1 MHISKLYISTVVAFV
16 VYSVFRPHF
25 DHHLGTQAAYD
36 SPGKLFVKVSGKI
49 FAKIN
54 SAGSCL
60 SVLLIAIFAATEFSL
75 PSYANSAPPE
85 NSASK
90 EYLLGKNDAAEAVQT
105 NNDEIGI
112 LRADFG
118 VVTNRIG
125 PTKDWR
131 LHPIVVVPN
140 LPGVQYAWKL
150 KTSRLSPVFVREEFL
165 LPEAPSIWK
174 VKQGEGTSQLVNG
187 GEGIVLESFQST
199 DDGWLGHAWTVS
211 PGDPSGR
218 YQIKLWLNGKLAHTF
233 IFNVGDAP
241 RIGRET
247 RTY

>member
-1 MHISKLYISTVVAFV
+1 MKAK
-16 VYSVFRPHF
+16 
-25 DHHLGTQAAYD
+25 AE
-36 SPGKLFVKVSGKI
+36 I
-49 FAKIN
+49 FAKIK
-54 SAGSCL
+54 SVGLRLA
-60 SVLLIAIFAATEFSL
+60 VLLIAILAAQQFSL
-75 PSYANSAPPE
+75 PSYANSAPEE
-85 NSASK
+85 NSSAK
-90 EYLLGKNDAAEAVQT
+90 EIPVGKSEAAETVQS
-105 NNDEIGI
+105 NSDEIGI

-150 KTSRLSPVFVREEFL
+150 KTTRLSPVFVREEFL

-187 GEGIVLESFQST
+187 GEGIILESFQST

-211 PGDPSGR
+211 AGDPSGR
-218 YQIKLWLNGKLAHTF
+218 YQIKIWLNGKLAHTF

-241 RIGRET
+241 RIGREI